1 MYLKIVIVMEL
12 CPAAFVTRE
21 MKTLQ
26 ALRYV
31 LESRDIV
38 TVSKVPEG
46 YLCTYEDDA
55 RPPVVFEKEPT
66 VEYHRELYDA
76 PRDWSNHVAVVED
89 ALRRM
94 LHACEGTNPHRRIAS
109 SPPFKCK
116 CCGHD
121 NYIDC
126 GTHYTCTKCAVVST
140 KVHQGLAYREMRDR
154 ASLNTSGPM
163 YDSLFSDE
171 YNRETFIS
179 DDKLQQVHGTIH
191 DSQKHAAKVVFEE
204 LCTSLRLSPG
214 IARKAL
220 VLFCTVLPNV
230 SRLRNLGVTY
240 AACMFHAL
248 N

>member
-1 MYLKIVIVMEL
+1 
-12 CPAAFVTRE
+12 
-21 MKTLQ
+21 
-26 ALRYV
+26 
-31 LESRDIV
+31 
-38 TVSKVPEG
+38 
-46 YLCTYEDDA
+46 
-55 RPPVVFEKEPT
+55 
-66 VEYHRELYDA
+66 
-76 PRDWSNHVAVVED
+76 
-89 ALRRM
+89 
-94 LHACEGTNPHRRIAS
+94 
-109 SPPFKCK
+109 
-116 CCGHD
+116 
-121 NYIDC
+121 
-126 GTHYTCTKCAVVST
+126 
-140 KVHQGLAYREMRDR
+140 
-154 ASLNTSGPM
+154 M